1 MKNNNFIKISDS
13 LIKHE
18 VITSEEKFIYAVI
31 RANNPTGS
39 ATVSVVN
46 LLKQM
51 GMNHSDSRNKSKM
64 RGFVTNLEAHQFIE
78 VYEDQAEMCRVE
90 ASKMKPSTLYFI
102 KMVEPNKGGYFTMFD
117 VEIVKKFMTL
127 KKKEKFGVFSVYAS
141 IVSPIFESESSCK
154 VSWISQE
161 TIQIETGLS
170 GKTVS
175 KYIYI
180 LKDELKVVDFRK
192 MRFTAKK
199 QIKGKNISK
208 THNFYWRVGDSAKS
222 IFIYIKDAMD
232 KLGYSNETHYIQ
244 VLDRDNNPI
253 NEVE

>member
-1 MKNNNFIKISDS
+1 MKHNNFIKISDS

-18 VITSEEKFIYAVI
+18 VITSEEKFTYAVI

-39 ATVSVVN
+39 ATVSIVN

-64 RGFVTNLEAHQFIE
+64 RGFVTNLETYQFIE
-78 VYEDQAEMCRVE
+78 VYEDQAEMCRIE

-117 VEIVKKFMTL
+117 VDIIKKFMTL
-127 KKKEKFGVFSVYAS
+127 DKKKKFGVFSVYAS

-154 VSWISQE
+154 VSWISQG
-161 TIQIETGLS
+161 TIQFETGIS
-170 GKTVS
+170 DKTVS

-180 LKDELKVVDFRK
+180 LKDELNVIDFRK

-199 QIKGKNISK
+199 QIKGKSISK

-222 IFIYIKDAMD
+222 IFIYIQDAMD

-244 VLDRDNNPI
+244 VLDRNNNPI